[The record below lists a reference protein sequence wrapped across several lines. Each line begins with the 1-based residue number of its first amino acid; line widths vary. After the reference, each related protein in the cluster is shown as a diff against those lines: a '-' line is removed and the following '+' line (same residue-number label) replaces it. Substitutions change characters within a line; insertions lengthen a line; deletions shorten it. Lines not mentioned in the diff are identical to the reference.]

1 MTKTLT
7 LFCIAW
13 LCLISLSQAADSSL
27 NTAKIEELTGL
38 KGKLNEKEGV
48 FKVILPRTD
57 IKAIVA
63 GVKMNP
69 ELGLGAWAAFTKA
82 GDHVMV
88 MGDMVLLEDQ
98 VNPVMSVALDNGLEV
113 TALHNHFLWD
123 SPRIMFM
130 HIGGI
135 GDELTLAMAVGQ
147 VFSKLKETRDTKPA
161 APNTDIDPMNSSLD
175 PKKIEAIIGT
185 AGAMKD
191 GVYKIVIGR
200 KAKMGDHEVGK
211 EMGLNTW
218 AAFAGSD
225 DKAIVDGDFAMLESE
240 VQSVLKVLRAAGINI
255 VAIHNHMIN
264 ETPRYVFLH
273 YWGVGTIADLAKALK
288 AAIETQSR
296 Q

>member
-1 MTKTLT
+1 MTKLLT
-7 LFCIAW
+7 F
-13 LCLISLSQAADSSL
+13 LCAASLCSINLALAADSSL
-27 NTAKIEELTGL
+27 NTAKIEELTGV

-48 FKVILPRTD
+48 FKVTLPRTD
-57 IKAIVA
+57 IKATIA

-82 GDHVMV
+82 GNHAMV
-88 MGDMVLLEDQ
+88 MSDMVLLEEQ
-98 VNPVMSVALDNGLEV
+98 VNPVMSAALDNGLEV

-130 HIGGI
+130 HIGGM
-135 GDELTLAMAVGQ
+135 GDELILAKAVGQ
-147 VFSKLKETRDTKPA
+147 VFDKLKETRDSKS
-161 APNTDIDPMNSSLD
+161 APPYADIDPTNTSLD
-175 PKKIEAIIGT
+175 PTKIEAIIGM

-200 KAKMGDHEVGK
+200 KARMGEHEVGK
-211 EMGLNTW
+211 EMGINTW

-225 DKAIVDGDFAMLESE
+225 DKAIVDGDFAMRENE
-240 VQSVLKVLRAAGINI
+240 VQSVIKVLRGAGINI

-273 YWGVGTIADLAKALK
+273 YWGAGTTAHLAKTLK
-288 AAIETQSR
+288 AALDTQST

>member
-1 MTKTLT
+1 MIKTLT

-13 LCLISLSQAADSSL
+13 LCLTNPALAADLAL
-27 NTAKIEELTGL
+27 NTAKIEELTGI
-38 KGKLNEKEGV
+38 KGKLNENEGV
-48 FKVILPRTD
+48 FKVTLPRTD

-69 ELGLGAWAAFTKA
+69 ELGLGAWAAFTKT
-82 GDHVMV
+82 GDRAMV

-98 VNPVMSVALDNGLEV
+98 VNPVMSAALDNGLEV

-130 HIGGI
+130 HIGGM
-135 GDELTLAMAVGQ
+135 GNELTLAKAIGQ
-147 VFSKLKETRDTKPA
+147 VFRTLKETRDTKPA
-161 APNTDIDPMNSSLD
+161 ASNTDIDPMNSSLD

-185 AGAMKD
+185 AGVMKD

-200 KAKMGDHEVGK
+200 KAKMGEHEVGK
-211 EMGLNTW
+211 EMGINTW
-218 AAFAGSD
+218 AAFTGSD
-225 DKAIVDGDFAMLESE
+225 DKAIVDGDFAMLENE
-240 VQSVLKVLRAAGINI
+240 VQGVLKVLRGGGINI
-255 VAIHNHMIN
+255 VAIHNHMIT

-288 AAIETQSR
+288 AAIETQSA

>member
-98 VNPVMSVALDNGLEV
+98 VNSVMSVALDNGLEV

-147 VFSKLKETRDTKPA
+147 VFSKLKETRDSKPA
-161 APNTDIDPMNSSLD
+161 PPNADIDPMNSSLD

-200 KAKMGDHEVGK
+200 NAKMGDHEVGK

-273 YWGVGTIADLAKALK
+273 FWGIGATTDLAKALK
-288 AAIETQSR
+288 TAIDTQSM
-296 Q
+296 

>member
-1 MTKTLT
+1 MTKILT
-7 LFCIAW
+7 LLCAVW
-13 LCLISLSQAADSSL
+13 LGSIHLALAADSSL
-27 NTAKIEELTGL
+27 NTAKIEELTGI

-48 FKVILPRTD
+48 FKVTLPRID

-63 GVKMNP
+63 RVKMNP

-82 GDHVMV
+82 GDQAMV

-98 VNPVMSVALDNGLEV
+98 VNSVMSAALDNGLEV

-130 HIGGI
+130 HIGGM
-135 GDELTLAMAVGQ
+135 GDELAMAKAVGQ
-147 VFSKLKETRDTKPA
+147 VFNKLKETRDTKPA
-161 APNTDIDPMNSSLD
+161 APNADIDPMNSSLD
-175 PKKIEAIIGT
+175 PKKIEAIIG
-185 AGAMKD
+185 APGSMKD

-200 KAKMGDHEVGK
+200 KAKMGEHDVGK
-211 EMGLNTW
+211 EMGINTW

-225 DKAIVDGDFAMLESE
+225 DKAIVDGDFAMLENE
-240 VQSVLKVLRAAGINI
+240 VQSVLKVLRSAGINI

-273 YWGVGTIADLAKALK
+273 YWGVGATTDLAKALK
-288 AAIETQSR
+288 AALDTQGM

>member
-1 MTKTLT
+1 MTKILT
-7 LFCIAW
+7 LFCALW
-13 LCLISLSQAADSSL
+13 LCSINLAFAADSSL
-27 NTAKIEELTGL
+27 NTAKIEELTGV

-48 FKVILPRTD
+48 FKVTLPRTD
-57 IKAIVA
+57 IKATVA
-63 GVKMNP
+63 GVNMNP
-69 ELGLGAWAAFTKA
+69 ELGLSAWAAFTQA

-88 MGDMVLLEDQ
+88 MGDMVLLEEQ

-130 HIGGI
+130 HIGGM
-135 GDELTLAMAVGQ
+135 GDELTLAKAVGQ
-147 VFSKLKETRDTKPA
+147 VFNKLKATRDTKPA

-175 PKKIEAIIGT
+175 PNKIAAIIGT
-185 AGAMKD
+185 AGSMKD

-200 KAKMGDHEVGK
+200 KAKMGEHEVGK
-211 EMGLNTW
+211 EMGINTW

-225 DKAIVDGDFAMLESE
+225 DKAIVDGDFAMLENE
-240 VQSVLKVLRAAGINI
+240 VQNVLKVLRAAGVNI

-273 YWGVGTIADLAKALK
+273 YWGIGATTDLAKALK
-288 AAIETQSR
+288 TAIDTQSKL
-296 Q
+296 

>member
-98 VNPVMSVALDNGLEV
+98 VNTVMSVALDNGLEV

-161 APNTDIDPMNSSLD
+161 APNTDIDPMDSSID

-200 KAKMGDHEVGK
+200 NAKMGDHEVGK

-240 VQSVLKVLRAAGINI
+240 VQSVLKVLRGAGINI

-264 ETPRYVFLH
+264 ETPRHVFLH

-288 AAIETQSR
+288 AAIETQSA